1 MLGKIRHVSINVGA
15 RACCE
20 CDVRLSV
27 SNLKVSDRAR
37 VRLRPKGNAKRV
49 VLVRSHVSWM
59 TQVNCRFV
67 LWLRRSANWTKKI
80 VNQAGSARKPES
92 PRQKRGGESVITK
105 MLSMIGHHYRNAIE
119 FKVIKLWLLV
129 NSMTKS

>member
-67 LWLRRSANWTKKI
+67 L
-80 VNQAGSARKPES
+80 
-92 PRQKRGGESVITK
+92 
-105 MLSMIGHHYRNAIE
+105 
-119 FKVIKLWLLV
+119 
-129 NSMTKS
+129 